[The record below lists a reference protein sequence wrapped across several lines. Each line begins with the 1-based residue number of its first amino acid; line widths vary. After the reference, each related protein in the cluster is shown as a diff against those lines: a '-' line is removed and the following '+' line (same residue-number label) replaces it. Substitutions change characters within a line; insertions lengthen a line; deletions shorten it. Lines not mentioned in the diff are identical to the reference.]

1 MSDEDVNLDKD
12 DQPANISSKQNG
24 EYSTDGNRNSRN
36 IGQNRN
42 AENRPSMQ
50 LFEKRERHGMLWL
63 LIWKNFVL
71 QKRRPKGSFFE
82 IFLPIFFGLILV
94 LIRTQVEVDITAT
107 PTVFPLVLIMIC
119 CRVLSSEKYAVIIFI

>member
-1 MSDEDVNLDKD
+1 MSDDDVNLDKD
-12 DQPANISSKQNG
+12 DQPANKSSKQNFEVNEQIRVE
-24 EYSTDGNRNSRN
+24 EYSNDGNRTSRN
-36 IGQNRN
+36 LGQNQN
-42 AENRPSMQ
+42 AENRQSMQ

-82 IFLPIFFGLILV
+82 IFLPIFFGLILL
-94 LIRTQVEVDITAT
+94 LIRTQVEVEITAT

-119 CRVLSSEKYAVIIFI
+119 

>member
-1 MSDEDVNLDKD
+1 MSDDDVNLDKD
-12 DQPANISSKQNG
+12 DQPANKSSKQNFEVNEQIRVE
-24 EYSTDGNRNSRN
+24 EYSNDGNGNSRN
-36 IGQNRN
+36 LGQNQN
-42 AENRPSMQ
+42 AENRQSMQ

-82 IFLPIFFGLILV
+82 IFLPIFFGLILL
-94 LIRTQVEVDITAT
+94 LIRTQVEVEITAT

-119 CRVLSSEKYAVIIFI
+119 